1 MEQGLHAGNRRF
13 IPAALGFLS
22 GRLAASAD
30 CTGRIAMNFH
40 ARSFATHGAILA
52 GLLLLGACGQQNN
65 DTTAA
70 PPAASSAPAPA
81 SAHTAA
87 LPAPAVPATTA
98 APATAGSSAAVAPAP
113 DVFKVDAVT
122 LGEAVTAGY
131 RIAKPTTQFAA
142 SQSTI
147 YASVA
152 TTGRT
157 SGATLSAH
165 FRYLEGK
172 GQDVTTISQTI
183 ATDGPATTTFK
194 LRNPNDWP
202 AGKYQVEIAIDGK
215 PVDRQAF
222 EVKAA

>member
-1 MEQGLHAGNRRF
+1 
-13 IPAALGFLS
+13 
-22 GRLAASAD
+22 
-30 CTGRIAMNFH
+30 MNLF
-40 ARSFATHGAILA
+40 ARSFATRGAILA
-52 GLLLLGACGQQNN
+52 GLLLLGACSQQGN
-65 DTTAA
+65 DTAA
-70 PPAASSAPAPA
+70 PPPAASSAPAPA

-87 LPAPAVPATTA
+87 LPAPAAPAVPATTA
-98 APATAGSSAAVAPAP
+98 APATAGSSAAAVPAP
-113 DVFKVDAVT
+113 DVFKVGAVT

-131 RIAKPTTQFAA
+131 RIAKPTTLFAA
-142 SQSTI
+142 SQNII

-172 GQDVTTISQTI
+172 GEDVTTISQTI